1 MIDIDEF
8 IKNKMPELKMIMQ
21 VHDELVFEAPKNFSN
36 EAIKEIKNIME
47 NCVQLDIPLIVEAS
61 IGKNWNEAH

>member
-1 MIDIDEF
+1 
-8 IKNKMPELKMIMQ
+8 MIMQ
-21 VHDELVFEAPKNFSN
+21 VHDELVFEAPENFSN